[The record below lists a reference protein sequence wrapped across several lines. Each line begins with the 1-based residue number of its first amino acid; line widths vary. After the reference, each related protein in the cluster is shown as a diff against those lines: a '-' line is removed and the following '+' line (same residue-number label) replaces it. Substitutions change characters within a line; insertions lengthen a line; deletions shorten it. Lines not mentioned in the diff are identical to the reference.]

1 MHVTE
6 YYLDFLQG
14 NTQEID
20 KAKEKIYN
28 DYSSKEL
35 DYE

>member
-1 MHVTE
+1 MYVTE

-14 NTQEID
+14 NTQEKD

-28 DYSSKEL
+28 DSHKEL